1 MSPFPSLAKW
11 LNGQGIAVDLAITCD
26 PVPKVHTLWEFLTNT
41 WSDKG
46 TMQTVAPPN
55 VDNWINYYQELDADS
70 MGFLNAQH
78 WPLLAKTNHIR
89 PPRRG
94 HGGLEYPGAC
104 CQLRERNKGGCWR
117 LRERSTP
124 RRPELEHNALHCDV
138 CIPELKK
145 VRDTIEDQI
154 NDLPQSKDSYEG

>member
-55 VDNWINYYQELDADS
+55 VDNWINYYQELDTDS

-78 WPLLAKTNHIR
+78 WPLLAKTNIYGR
-89 PPRRG
+89 LVAGMAVSNTQVLVASFANETRVVAGGFANDPRL
-94 HGGLEYPGAC
+94 GGQNLNTTLSIA
-104 CQLRERNKGGCWR
+104 
-117 LRERSTP
+117 
-124 RRPELEHNALHCDV
+124 HV